1 MTMARLLRAIFW
13 LTAGASILGTAS
25 ISICKLRYQDQS
37 KENTSAAQ
45 PLTSPLLSPDTKL
58 LALRAIAKYR
68 AAKPRRASDHFHR
81 WRFEALEGVYSLNRE
96 LQIGMGQMLAQKAF
110 RKTFPG
116 SAPLFFRSPYGWEVR
131 QRTAKHA
138 REHWE
143 YEHHVDQFLATCA
156 EVGAPL
162 ALSIE
167 TDFGTVSVGELLE
180 ASRRSYD
187 SSQEPCWTL
196 VAYCAYLPEESQ
208 WENRFGEL
216 CSYESM
222 VKGILS
228 LPLDSGSCGGTHK
241 QFALAYFLN
250 CPASTR
256 LDSSLRRQCEEYLN
270 HSSRLLERSQL
281 PSGAWSPLWAA
292 GTSELADPP
301 EARSIRGVDLVR
313 ITGHQLEWVGIAP
326 AVSRPSSDSTSRALR
341 FVAEV
346 LNQVDGA
353 TMQGDYCA
361 YSHAACVLR
370 RALMSESLGPRPIE
384 APSAG
389 PAPENLGVFSQ
400 TAKDHSPPRKL
411 LETGNGP

>member
-1 MTMARLLRAIFW
+1 MARLSRAMFW
-13 LTAGASILGTAS
+13 LMAGATILGTAS
-25 ISICKLRYQDQS
+25 ISICKVRYQDAS
-37 KENTSAAQ
+37 KEPTPGVRSRPQ
-45 PLTSPLLSPDTKL
+45 PLAPLLSQDTKV
-58 LALRAIAKYR
+58 LASRAIANYR
-68 AAKPRRASDHFHR
+68 AAKPRRVSDHFHR

-96 LQIGMGQMLAQKAF
+96 LRIDIGQMLTQSAF

-131 QRTAKHA
+131 QRTATHA

-143 YEHHVDQFLATCA
+143 YEHHIDQFLATCA

-162 ALSIE
+162 GLSIE
-167 TDFGTVSVGELLE
+167 TDFGTVSIGELLD

-196 VAYCAYLPEESQ
+196 VAYCTYLPEESQ

-241 QFALAYFLN
+241 QFALAHFLN
-250 CPASTR
+250 SQSSAT
-256 LDSSLRRQCEEYLN
+256 LNASLRQQCEEYLR

-281 PSGAWSPLWAA
+281 PSGAWNPLWAA
-292 GTSELADPP
+292 GTSEVAD
-301 EARSIRGVDLVR
+301 ASDTSLIRGVDLIR

-326 AVSRPSSDSTSRALR
+326 AVSCPSSDSISRALR
-341 FVAEV
+341 FVAEA

-353 TMQGDYCA
+353 SIQGDYCA

-370 RALMSESLGPRPIE
+370 RALISENAGPRPIE
-384 APSAG
+384 APSVESA
-389 PAPENLGVFSQ
+389 PANLGRFLTNREGSRSAAQ
-400 TAKDHSPPRKL
+400 TP
-411 LETGNGP
+411 